1 MNTATKALLI
11 TLCILVL
18 IAVAAV
24 IVIKPTWPTV
34 RFPQSEPQAAEE
46 DEKPDV
52 YIIANETEIEKGDKI
67 QFELGGNRGDRP
79 VTAEWDFGDGSEL
92 SYKKNPT
99 HKYKE
104 KGKFEVTLTVTDE
117 DGDVDTE
124 EKNIVVKDPDA
135 TESNGDTSED
145 SNRIPVYNPYYFI
158 FTFVA
163 LIAFSMILIKKR
175 LS

>member
-1 MNTATKALLI
+1 M
-11 TLCILVL
+11 
-18 IAVAAV
+18 
-24 IVIKPTWPTV
+24 
-34 RFPQSEPQAAEE
+34 RFPQPSFQGLQTAEE

-52 YIIANETEIEKGDKI
+52 YIIANETEIEKGDTI

-92 SYKKNPT
+92 SNKKNPE

-104 KGKFEVTLTVTDE
+104 KGKFEVKLTVTDA
-117 DGDVDTE
+117 DGDVDSE

-135 TESNGDTSED
+135 TESNEDTGGDTNGD

-158 FTFVA
+158 FTFLTLMA
-163 LIAFSMILIKKR
+163 ISMVLIKKR
-175 LS
+175 IS